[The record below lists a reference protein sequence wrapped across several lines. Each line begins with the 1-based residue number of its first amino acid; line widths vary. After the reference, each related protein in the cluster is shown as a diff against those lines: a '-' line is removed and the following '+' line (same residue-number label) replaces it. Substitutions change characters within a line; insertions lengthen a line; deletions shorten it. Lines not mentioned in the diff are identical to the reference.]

1 MDATYFCISG
11 DNAEDVAAM
20 KDVPL
25 GVPIDGTSVALMD
38 DFSLPVAAGSTG
50 VIHIAGR
57 AWRGV
62 TGRLTITEPSCAL
75 TARTANAAGSAS
87 VIWAG

>member
-50 VIHIAGR
+50 VIHIAG
-57 AWRGV
+57 
-62 TGRLTITEPSCAL
+62 PSLLQDA
-75 TARTANAAGSAS
+75 
-87 VIWAG
+87 